1 MNMRKLLSMVVALLT
16 VLSLAGF
23 AVAENVKTTYEDGS
37 LNVRLGPGTNYNV
50 IGWVRN
56 GQKITVVK
64 EEGAWTK
71 IIVDATGKTG
81 YIKSSYIE
89 KEETEPAKPV
99 YALGSVKTKYA
110 SSSVNVRKGPGTKH
124 AAEFALE
131 SGAKMRIL
139 GESANWYLIETD
151 DGKTGYI
158 SKNYTAL
165 GVNGETTANVNLR
178 AGAASSTPSLGVVPK
193 GTKITLTG
201 VTGNWT
207 EVQLNGNTG
216 FIYTKYVK

>member
-1 MNMRKLLSMVVALLT
+1 MNGRKITSLVLLFILI
-16 VLSLAGF
+16 LSF
-23 AVAENVKTTYEDGS
+23 AVIANAENVKTTYEDGS
-37 LNVRLGPGTNYNV
+37 LNVRSGPGTNYKV
-50 IGWVRN
+50 VGWVRN
-56 GQKITVVK
+56 GQKITVLK

-71 IIVDATGKTG
+71 IVVDATGKTG

-89 KEETEPAKPV
+89 KEEVLTEKPV

-110 SSSVNVRKGPGTKH
+110 SSTVNVRRGPGTKH
-124 AAEFALE
+124 EAQFSLK
-131 SGAKMRIL
+131 SGARMRIL
-139 GESANWYLIETD
+139 GESANWYLVETE

-165 GVNGETTANVNLR
+165 GVKGETTVNVNMR
-178 AGAASSTPSLGVVPK
+178 KGPASNTPSLGIVPK
-193 GTKITLTG
+193 GSSVTLTG

-207 EVQLNGNTG
+207 EVSFNGNTG